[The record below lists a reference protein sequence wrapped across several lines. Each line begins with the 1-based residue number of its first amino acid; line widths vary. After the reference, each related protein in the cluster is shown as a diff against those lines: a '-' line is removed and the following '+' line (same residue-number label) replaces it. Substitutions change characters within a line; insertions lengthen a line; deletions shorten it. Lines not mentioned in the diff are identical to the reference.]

1 MAEIKYDNYE
11 KMSDDI
17 MFIGYNTVMRMNV
30 SLSYKNEY
38 GERESFHKEYRYRS
52 SKYTNANT
60 GITIRRRFDYYLS
73 IENIKPSDSGEKA
86 FIRLGLKDI
95 PHFRNSLHQAAE
107 WFLSHKYKDLFIIKD
122 GKIKLNRILKPI
134 DVGNLPM
141 DNFMKILP
149 VAIND
154 SDLGKYSGPGARILL
169 SSESNFVDLTPDTV
183 IGLLEFFNTFNMFQS
198 AQIMLTYIQR
208 PAYGSNIFS
217 FNGDE
222 DNIEELDQTINSKS
236 KIVTRQ
242 IPSINNQKSKS
253 IFDDIDNL

>member
-52 SKYTNANT
+52 SKYIDTNT
-60 GITIRRRFDYYLS
+60 GITIRRRFDYYIS
-73 IENIKPSDSGEKA
+73 IENIKPSQSGEKA
-86 FIRLGLKDI
+86 FIRLGLRDI
-95 PHFRNSLHQAAE
+95 PHFRKTLHQAAE
-107 WFLSHKYKDLFIIKD
+107 WFLSPKYKDLFIIKD
-122 GKIKLNRILKPI
+122 NKIKLNKILQPL
-134 DVGNLPM
+134 DVGDLPM
-141 DNFMKILP
+141 ENFMKILP

-154 SDLGKYSGPGARILL
+154 TELAKYKGPGARILL
-169 SSESNFVDLTPDTV
+169 SSETNFVDLTPDTV

-222 DNIEELDQTINSKS
+222 DNIEELDQRVNSKS
-236 KIVTRQ
+236 KVVSRQ
-242 IPSINNQKSKS
+242 IPSINNKSKS
-253 IFDDIDNL
+253 SFDDIDSL

>member
-11 KMSDDI
+11 KISDDI

-52 SKYTNANT
+52 SKYINTNT
-60 GITIRRRFDYYLS
+60 GITIRRRFDYYIS
-73 IENIKPSDSGEKA
+73 IENVRQSESGEKA
-86 FIRLGLKDI
+86 YIRLGLKDI
-95 PHFRNSLHQAAE
+95 PYFRQSLHEATE
-107 WFLSHKYKDLFIIKD
+107 WFLSPKYKDLFIIKNNQI
-122 GKIKLNRILKPI
+122 KINRILKPL
-134 DVGNLPM
+134 DVGTLPM

-154 SDLGKYSGPGARILL
+154 TELGKYRGPGARILL
-169 SSESNFVDLTPDTV
+169 SSETNFVDLTPDMV
-183 IGLLEFFNTFNMFQS
+183 IGLVEFFNTFNMFQS

-208 PAYGSNIFS
+208 PAYGSNIYS

-222 DNIEELDQTINSKS
+222 DNIEELDQRVNSKS
-236 KIVTRQ
+236 KVINRQ
-242 IPSINNQKSKS
+242 IPMNNQKPKS
-253 IFDDIDNL
+253 SFDDIDNL